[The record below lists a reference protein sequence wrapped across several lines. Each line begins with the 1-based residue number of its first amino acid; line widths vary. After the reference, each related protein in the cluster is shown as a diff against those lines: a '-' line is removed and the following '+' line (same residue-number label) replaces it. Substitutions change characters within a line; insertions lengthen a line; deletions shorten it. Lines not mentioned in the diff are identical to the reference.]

1 MKTETDA
8 RSQPIRVL
16 IVDDHAV
23 VRQGLRL
30 LLDAQPTIQIV
41 GEAADG
47 EMAIQLARQLM
58 PDVIL
63 MDLLMPGMNGI
74 EAIRRL
80 RDVGLP
86 CEVLVLSSSLED
98 QLIKQALQSGARG
111 YILKASRAADLVQA
125 IERVSR
131 GLSTLDPAATN
142 VLLSQVQQQD
152 PLEMLTAREREV
164 FDAMARGQ
172 SNPEIASQLNVS
184 EATVRT
190 HVANVLDK
198 LALRDRTQ
206 VMIYALKRGLIRVE
220 DLP

>member
-1 MKTETDA
+1 MTIK
-8 RSQPIRVL
+8 VL

-30 LLDAQPTIQIV
+30 LLEAQPGISVV

-47 EMAIQLARQLM
+47 AMGVQQAQVLA

-63 MDLLMPGMNGI
+63 MDLLMPGMDGV

-80 RDVGLP
+80 QALKAKGH
-86 CEVLVLSSSLED
+86 VLVLTSSLED
-98 QLIKQALQSGARG
+98 HLVKQALQAGARG
-111 YILKASRAADLVQA
+111 YILKASRSSELIQA
-125 IERVSR
+125 IERVAR
-131 GLSTLDPAATN
+131 GQSTLDPAAAQ
-142 VLLSQVQQQD
+142 VLVQQVQTEN
-152 PLEMLTAREREV
+152 PLDSLTGREREV
-164 FDAMARGQ
+164 FEAMARGMT
-172 SNPEIASQLNVS
+172 NPEIAEHLSVS

-190 HVANVLDK
+190 HVASVLDK

-206 VMIYALKRGLIRVE
+206 VMVYALKRGLVRLE

>member
-47 EMAIQLARQLM
+47 EMAIQLARQLT

-80 RDVGLP
+80 RELGLP

-98 QLIKQALQSGARG
+98 QLIKQALQNGARG

-131 GLSTLDPAATN
+131 GLSTLDPAATS

-152 PLEMLTAREREV
+152 PLETLTAREREV

-172 SNPEIASQLNVS
+172 SNPEMAAQLSVS